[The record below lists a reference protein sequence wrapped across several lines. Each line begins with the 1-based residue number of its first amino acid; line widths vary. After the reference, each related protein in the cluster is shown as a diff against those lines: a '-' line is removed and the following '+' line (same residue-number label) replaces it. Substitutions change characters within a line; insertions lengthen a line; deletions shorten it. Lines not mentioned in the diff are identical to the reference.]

1 MCMSPKALKIGSSLI
16 YSLFSAVQE
25 RFTIEAIYT
34 DGSGGYGAYGGRGV
48 CGYAAIVWLWG
59 DRWVTLG
66 GVEAHSTHQRA
77 ELLALIVALN
87 YLQELVLKEP
97 VLKESV
103 LQESLPDR
111 SIPIF
116 SDSKYAVDA
125 LNHDW
130 IDKWQQNGW
139 LNTKGRPIADRD
151 LWLQLRHLQKT
162 IRFPVTFHHVMAHSD
177 ALGKKGR
184 LAQLKNRDRFGAN
197 SEQHNRGNQ
206 RANLVAGQFR
216 RGETVIGLAP

>member
-16 YSLFSAVQE
+16 YLLFTAVQE
-25 RFTIEAIYT
+25 RFPIEAIYT

-48 CGYAAIVWLWG
+48 CGYAAIVWLG
-59 DRWVTLG
+59 DDRSVTLG
-66 GVEAHSTHQRA
+66 GTEPDSTHQRA
-77 ELLALIVALN
+77 ELWALIIALT
-87 YLQELVLKEP
+87 YLQ
-97 VLKESV
+97 ESV
-103 LQESLPDR
+103 LQESVADR

-162 IRFPVTFHHVMAHSD
+162 IQFSVTFHHVMGHSD

-216 RGETVIGLAP
+216 RGEVIE

>member
-1 MCMSPKALKIGSSLI
+1 MCMSPKALKIGSSPI
-16 YSLFSAVQE
+16 YSQFSAVQE

-77 ELLALIVALN
+77 ELWALIVALN
-87 YLQELVLKEP
+87 YLQE
-97 VLKESV
+97 SV
-103 LQESLPDR
+103 LQESMPDR

-139 LNTKGRPIADRD
+139 LNTKGKPIADRD

-162 IRFPVTFHHVMAHSD
+162 IQFPVTFHHVMAHSD

-216 RGETVIGLAP
+216 RGEVIENEDSDPQFAR